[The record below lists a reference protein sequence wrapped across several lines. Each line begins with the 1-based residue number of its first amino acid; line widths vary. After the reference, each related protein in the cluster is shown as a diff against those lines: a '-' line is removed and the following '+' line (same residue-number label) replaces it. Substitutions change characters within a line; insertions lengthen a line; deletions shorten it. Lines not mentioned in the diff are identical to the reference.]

1 MNKSFM
7 SIYIVF
13 LGIALGV
20 ELCAGAFVAPV
31 IFHPSGYLGEGVLTH
46 FQSGILMT
54 QVFLK
59 SNMLLGLVAFYGI
72 VFEVIAWLAKE
83 NRDILSLSLSFAGL
97 IFTALF
103 LFYYTPFIVNAQIG
117 LTTESEAFFKMHKE
131 SELVMKSLM
140 MVQLVLMF
148 RRVWLIEQKA

>member
-1 MNKSFM
+1 MNKSFL

-31 IFHPSGYLGEGVLTH
+31 IFHPSNYLGEGVLTH

-72 VFEVIAWLAKE
+72 IFEVVTWIRKQ
-83 NRDILSLSLSFAGL
+83 NKDVLSLSLSFAGF

-103 LFYYTPFIVNAQIG
+103 LFYYTPFIVNAQIA

-140 MVQLVLMF
+140 AVQLVLMI
-148 RRVWLIEQKA
+148 RRVWLIGQKA

>member
-1 MNKSFM
+1 MSKSFL
-7 SIYIVF
+7 SVYIV
-13 LGIALGV
+13 LVGMALGV
-20 ELCAGAFVAPV
+20 ELCAGAFVAPI
-31 IFHPSGYLGEGVLTH
+31 IFFPSGYLGEGVLTH

-72 VFEVIAWLAKE
+72 VFEVIAWITKQ
-83 NRDILSLSLSFAGL
+83 NKDVLSLSLSFSGFIL
-97 IFTALF
+97 TVLF
-103 LFYYTPFIVNAQIG
+103 LFYYTPFIVDAQRA
-117 LTTESEAFFKMHKE
+117 LTTESEVFFKMHKE

-148 RRVWLIEQKA
+148 RRVWLIGQKA

>member
-7 SIYIVF
+7 SIYIVL
-13 LGIALGV
+13 LGMSLGV

-31 IFHPSGYLGEGVLTH
+31 IFHPSGYLGEGILTH

-59 SNMLLGLVAFYGI
+59 SNILLGLVAFYGI
-72 VFEVIAWLAKE
+72 VFETIAWLRKQ
-83 NRDILSLSLSFAGL
+83 NKDVLSLSLSFAGF
-97 IFTALF
+97 IFMALF
-103 LFYYTPFIVNAQIG
+103 LFYYTPFIVNAQIAF
-117 LTTESEAFFKMHKE
+117 TTDSEVFFKMHKE

-140 MVQLVLMF
+140 VVQLVLMI
-148 RRVWLIEQKA
+148 RRVWLIGQKA